1 MYRDSFS
8 QEFPFE
14 GYFYTYTIDETKPL
28 DQQTEQ
34 KTLVLKTKCDIV
46 ESSHNVM
53 NTFISAKFVV
63 YVPFDKDTDRIKV
76 KNGDLFES
84 NMYGFTVNGKVV
96 GVFPSQLSGVTVY
109 IQDFDV

>member
-8 QEFPFE
+8 QDFPFE
-14 GYFYTYTIDETKPL
+14 GYFYTYTIDDSKPL
-28 DQQTEQ
+28 DQQVEE
-34 KTLVLKTKCDIV
+34 KKLVLKTQCDIA

-63 YVPFDKDTDRIKV
+63 YIPFNKDNDRIKV

-84 NMYGFTVNGKVV
+84 NMYGLAVNGKVV
-96 GVFPSQLSGVTVY
+96 GVFPSRLGGITIY
-109 IQDFDV
+109 IQDTDV